1 MVLAPDRTGRQ
12 SSFSVK
18 YSRALSGG
26 SLIVVRKA
34 MLPDDAAQIAS
45 MDISFTTDQ
54 VYTAERDGDQLALR
68 LLRLATPVRKTFPLD
83 DLCRLDRPWE
93 FASVATVDERICGF
107 IAAGY
112 HPWNRRLTIWHLYVD
127 SAHRK
132 KGIARLLVI
141 RANDYGVSRGA
152 LNLWLETSSLNVP
165 GVQAYRRLGF
175 ELCGLDTTL
184 Y

>member
-1 MVLAPDRTGRQ
+1 
-12 SSFSVK
+12 VK

-93 FASVATVDERICGF
+93 L
-107 IAAGY
+107 
-112 HPWNRRLTIWHLYVD
+112 RRLLRWTREFV
-127 SAHRK
+127 A
-132 KGIARLLVI
+132 
-141 RANDYGVSRGA
+141 
-152 LNLWLETSSLNVP
+152 SSPL
-165 GVQAYRRLGF
+165 AIILGTV
-175 ELCGLDTTL
+175 G
-184 Y
+184 